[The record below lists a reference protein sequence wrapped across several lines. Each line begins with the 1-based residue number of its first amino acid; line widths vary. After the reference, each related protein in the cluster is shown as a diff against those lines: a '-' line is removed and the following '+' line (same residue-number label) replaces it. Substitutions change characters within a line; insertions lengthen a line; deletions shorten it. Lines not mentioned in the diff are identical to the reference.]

1 MARIITNVLLGI
13 IVLVMFGWL
22 WTVYKAKKQIREE
35 QKEARLRIEV
45 EPLYQEFLAKNRE
58 IRERHDPEHKWR
70 EFGDSDDRPQVYR
83 DEQAA
88 LTEAYKGVLIL
99 KFGAHIVRK

>member
-13 IVLVMFGWL
+13 IVVAIFGWL
-22 WTVYKAKKQIREE
+22 WTVYKAKRQIREQE
-35 QKEARLRIEV
+35 KEARLRVEV

-70 EFGDSDDRPQVYR
+70 EFGGSDDRPQAYR

-88 LTEAYKGVLIL
+88 LAEAYKGVLVV
-99 KFGAHIVRK
+99 KFGKHILNK